1 MTSLF
6 KTHSHTKHGSLSKQN
21 MESEADFEPSAPIR
35 TMTGMFK
42 TLSHSNHSANCS
54 IPIDKKNDPT
64 PIEDSME
71 SRVNADDVSFEPK
84 PLARAKTSF
93 FTPHVHTHSKYTD
106 GSKSDDEGDE
116 VSFSAPHHS
125 KSTLFGPPSH
135 TKTST
140 TALTPPSTPSLP
152 HKIHHITTLSS
163 LEAVLEEHYNQHV
176 VIFCVLSTH
185 KDPDVDEE
193 GWYHHYERLNN
204 VHFVRIDLETD
215 AEEGGE
221 LEELEERLG
230 MKERGKPCWVTFH
243 KGCSSGWASGGMKK
257 FMRVHGGRGHANSI

>member
-21 MESEADFEPSAPIR
+21 IESEADFEPSAPIR
-35 TMTGMFK
+35 AMTGMFK
-42 TLSHSNHSANCS
+42 TLSHSNQSAKCS
-54 IPIDKKNDPT
+54 VPIDKKDDAKPV
-64 PIEDSME
+64 EDSKE
-71 SRVNADDVSFEPK
+71 SRVNSDNVSFEPK

-93 FTPHVHTHSKYTD
+93 FTPHIHSHSNYAD

-125 KSTLFGPPSH
+125 KPTLFNPPSR
-135 TKTST
+135 TNTST
-140 TALTPPSTPSLP
+140 SPLTPPSTPSLP

-163 LEAVLEEHYNQHV
+163 LEAVLEEHYHQHV

-215 AEEGGE
+215 TEDDGV
-221 LEELEERLG
+221 EELEERLG
-230 MKERGKPCWVTFH
+230 MKGRGKPCWVTFH
-243 KGCSSGWASGGMKK
+243 KGCLTGWASGGMKK